1 MKKILVPLDGSTVAE
16 EILVYVEMLALQS
29 GAHVILMR
37 VVPFLWPSEHV
48 HLKEMGHKMDKEA
61 SDYLFTVE
69 TRLVEKGIEASVSV
83 DEGNVPEV
91 ICDTA
96 REKWVDLIAISTHGH
111 GGVKRWALGSVTS
124 KVIQAS
130 SIPLL
135 VHRSTGERVEEVQCK
150 NVLIPIDGSDFAE
163 SIFPQARYVAEL
175 FNAKVWFISVVNLPG
190 GFSVLEEEDHNIEEK
205 VAESIKH
212 YYSMLE
218 NRIQE
223 QEMTIDYEVVIRKG
237 DTSDAICDFANENN
251 IDLIA
256 MSTHG
261 RGGISRWALG
271 SVTDK
276 VLHSSPKPI
285 LLVRAQEKK
294 E

>member
-1 MKKILVPLDGSTVAE
+1 VGIYTTPNPQPQSKDKSKKST
-16 EILVYVEMLALQS
+16 
-29 GAHVILMR
+29 
-37 VVPFLWPSEHV
+37 P
-48 HLKEMGHKMDKEA
+48 
-61 SDYLFTVE
+61 
-69 TRLVEKGIEASVSV
+69 V
-83 DEGNVPEV
+83 DDM
-91 ICDTA
+91 I
-96 REKWVDLIAISTHGH
+96 
-111 GGVKRWALGSVTS
+111 
-124 KVIQAS
+124 IQAS

>member
-1 MKKILVPLDGSTVAE
+1 MKKILVPLDGSKVAE
-16 EILVYVEMLALQS
+16 EILIYVELLARQS

-61 SDYLFTVE
+61 SDYLFTIE
-69 TRLVEKGIEASVSV
+69 THLVEKGIEASVLV
-83 DEGNVPEV
+83 DEGNVPEM

-96 REKWVDLIAISTHGH
+96 KERGVDLIAISTHGH
-111 GGVKRWALGSVTS
+111 GGIKRWALGSVTA

-135 VHRSTGERVEEVQCK
+135 VHRSTGEQMEEVQCK
-150 NVLIPIDGSDFAE
+150 NMLIPIDGSDFAE
-163 SIFPQARYVAEL
+163 SIFPQARRVAEL
-175 FNAKVWFISVVNLPG
+175 FNAKVWFLSVVTLPG
-190 GFSVLEEEDHNIEEK
+190 GFSFLDEEVSDLEDK

-212 YYSMLE
+212 YYSTLE
-218 NRIQE
+218 SRIQE
-223 QEMTIDYEVVIRKG
+223 QQTTIDYEVVIRKG
-237 DTSDAICDFANENN
+237 ETAETICDFANENN

-256 MSTHG
+256 ISTHG
-261 RGGISRWALG
+261 RSGISRWALG

-276 VLHSSPKPI
+276 LLQSSQKPI
-285 LLVRAQEKK
+285 LLVRAQEDKD
-294 E
+294 